1 MARDED
7 ETLSEAFWRVAR
19 LLRHRS
25 REAMAPWDVAPSHG
39 RALAVLRRHGAL
51 RLSELSEHLRI
62 APRSTTEVVD
72 ILQARGLVERHPDP
86 KDRRATFV
94 ELTPEGHRI
103 GDAIEANR
111 AAEAERIFGAL
122 SAGDREQLARILRT
136 LHG

>member
-1 MARDED
+1 MAGDED

-25 REAMAPWDVAPSHG
+25 REALAPWDIAPSHG
-39 RALAVLRRHGAL
+39 RALGALRRHGAL

-86 KDRRATFV
+86 TDRRATFV
-94 ELTPEGHRI
+94 ELTAEGHRI
-103 GDAIEANR
+103 GDAIEVSR
-111 AAEAERIFGAL
+111 AAETERIFGAL
-122 SAGDREQLARILRT
+122 SAGDREQLARILRA